1 MKKTAASII
10 LVLVLIFIL
19 LVGCTDKDEFKTNL
33 QKIIVPDMSVSIL
46 EADEE
51 TQLSW
56 LKDISRFQDETLRS
70 KTSNLSDKDIQTV
83 KDHLSQVYGPELV
96 QIHVEDI
103 YKYDEGTRTYYVPDG
118 DWSMYSLDEWSSSEI
133 SLTSRSEQSAT
144 FLLSGIDFAGD
155 EQKYQ
160 LDFSISNGKLL
171 LEKRTYLR

>member
-10 LVLVLIFIL
+10 LVLIFIL

-118 DWSMYSLDEWSSSEI
+118 DWSMY
-133 SLTSRSEQSAT
+133 
-144 FLLSGIDFAGD
+144 
-155 EQKYQ
+155 
-160 LDFSISNGKLL
+160 
-171 LEKRTYLR
+171 